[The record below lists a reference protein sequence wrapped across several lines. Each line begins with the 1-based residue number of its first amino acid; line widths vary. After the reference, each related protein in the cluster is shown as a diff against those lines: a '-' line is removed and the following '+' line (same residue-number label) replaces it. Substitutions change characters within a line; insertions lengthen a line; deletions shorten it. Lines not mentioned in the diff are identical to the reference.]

1 MALSKN
7 FFGLR
12 QGSTRSLTF
21 QVDHGVQVTKERVT
35 DVSNPQT
42 RAQMEQRMKAVMVAN
57 ARARLKGI
65 INHSFEGVRYGED
78 SLREFSRLNMRKNAL
93 HVNSWV
99 KKGINDCGVADF
111 IVSNGS
117 LPPIEVQFSFNG
129 WGGIASDY
137 TLYMIF
143 GPDQSEIEDIKST
156 ENEAEKLNKI
166 VDAILQR
173 NEYLQEGDVL
183 HFLFCKYIDNSIFL
197 FYAPE
202 NPRFKFVHVE
212 FSLLHGA
219 NKSWHVTE
227 INEHLIFY
235 NGEVLF
241 STPLIGDGRSILI
254 CYLSSYNLAGNL
266 DPIYG
271 ICSAGV
277 YNQRTQNGITL
288 CSPTRMNIA
297 YDNFNV
303 DKTKGYTFDEA
314 LATYLKPGRT
324 SPKYLNSGIDGV
336 DITGGK

>member
-99 KKGINDCGVADF
+99 PKGINDCGVADF

-117 LPPIEVQFSFNG
+117 LPDPAAEAFVDRTI
-129 WGGIASDY
+129 DY
-137 TLYMIF
+137 SVWFLVLNNIRAITAEQYNEALSQTDGETTVRVLLDKLLENNKGTLQLN
-143 GPDQSEIEDIKST
+143 DQLTFLFLGAGESIYPEDIPSYDDEAKYLYRTYHSFLVRRVILNYEHLATFNINNDIVLTDGYICMIIVKSIP
-156 ENEAEKLNKI
+156 NIDSVI
-166 VDAILQR
+166 VFPNNLHFQGGTAILSR
-173 NEYLQEGDVL
+173 KEGDNWL
-183 HFLFCKYIDNSIFL
+183 
-197 FYAPE
+197 
-202 NPRFKFVHVE
+202 
-212 FSLLHGA
+212 
-219 NKSWHVTE
+219 
-227 INEHLIFY
+227 
-235 NGEVLF
+235 
-241 STPLIGDGRSILI
+241 RSPATLN
-254 CYLSSYNLAGNL
+254 CMTNVNLGW
-266 DPIYG
+266 
-271 ICSAGV
+271 
-277 YNQRTQNGITL
+277 
-288 CSPTRMNIA
+288 
-297 YDNFNV
+297 
-303 DKTKGYTFDEA
+303 TFDEA
-314 LATYLKPGRT
+314 MATYLKPGRT